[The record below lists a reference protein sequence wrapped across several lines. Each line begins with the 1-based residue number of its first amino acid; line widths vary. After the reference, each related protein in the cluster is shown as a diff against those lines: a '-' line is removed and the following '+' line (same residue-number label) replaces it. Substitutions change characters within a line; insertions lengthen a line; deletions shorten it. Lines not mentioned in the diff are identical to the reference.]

1 MATPPPPPASNPEEP
16 ALLTQGYYGMPGAT
30 LEAFKDLWFHTGDVL
45 REDAD
50 GYFHFVGRR
59 KDMVRRRGE
68 NIACAEVE
76 MGIETH
82 PGVLECA
89 VFGVPSDLSEEE
101 VMACVV
107 LRPGSTLTLPELA
120 AHCAEHMARFM
131 VPRYLR
137 QLDALPKTP
146 TDKVEKFRLQTEGI
160 TRDTWDREA
169 APSP

>member
-1 MATPPPPPASNPEEP
+1 MLLRADAPFAFAT
-16 ALLTQGYYGMPGAT
+16 GYWGMPEKT
-30 LEAFKDLWFHTGDVL
+30 LEAWRNLWFHTGDVL

-50 GYFHFVGRR
+50 GYYYFVGRR

-76 MGIETH
+76 MGIESH

-120 AHCAEHMARFM
+120 AHCADNMARFM

-146 TDKVEKFRLQTEGI
+146 TDKVEKFRLQTEGV
-160 TRDTWDREA
+160 TRDTWEREA

>member
-1 MATPPPPPASNPEEP
+1 
-16 ALLTQGYYGMPGAT
+16 
-30 LEAFKDLWFHTGDVL
+30 
-45 REDAD
+45 
-50 GYFHFVGRR
+50 
-59 KDMVRRRGE
+59 
-68 NIACAEVE
+68 
-76 MGIETH
+76 MGIDSH

-137 QLDALPKTP
+137 KLDALPKTP

-160 TRDTWDREA
+160 TPDTWDREA
-169 APSP
+169 PPSP